1 MHLMPTEQI
10 QRYVYFIRGH
20 KVMLDS
26 DLARLYGVTT
36 GHLNRAVK
44 RNILRFPDDFMFQ
57 INKDEYEILRCQIGI
72 LEKGRHAKYLPYVF
86 TQEGVAMLSSVLKS
100 KRAILVNIAIMR
112 VFVRLRELLAS
123 HKDLA
128 RKLEDLDRKYD
139 DTFKVIFDAIRALMK
154 PDSKFKPVFVKGF
167 RKDL

>member
-1 MHLMPTEQI
+1 
-10 QRYVYFIRGH
+10 
-20 KVMLDS
+20 
-26 DLARLYGVTT
+26 
-36 GHLNRAVK
+36 
-44 RNILRFPDDFMFQ
+44 
-57 INKDEYEILRCQIGI
+57 
-72 LEKGRHAKYLPYVF
+72 
-86 TQEGVAMLSSVLKS
+86 MLSSVLKS

-128 RKLEDLDRKYD
+128 RKLEDLERKYD